1 MLAYIIAALGFPN
14 IPHPVLALTGEQG
27 TAKSMITK
35 RIVQLVDP
43 SSVLVR
49 KPPRDPEAWVT
60 AAQGFYVVGIDNL
73 SSIPEWLSDSLCR
86 AVTGD
91 GDVRRQLYTDGGLA
105 VFAFRRCIVFNGIDV
120 GALRGD
126 LADRTMHVSLER
138 ISKRIGEKELEK
150 QWSKDYPG
158 ILGACIA
165 GVACVLGGVSQVGKK
180 EEELPRMADFARI
193 LATVDDLLSTEGLKR
208 YTEQS
213 EVTAADTLTSDPF
226 LAAVAAMNE
235 EFVGTAADLRS
246 KLTPEGVRRLP
257 DDWPK
262 SARAVTGLLKRNAP
276 VLRKAGWTVLDVLD
290 RHAKILTWTLTPLQ
304 QRVGGNPQPAQTPQS
319 APDKDKHAASSG
331 GYAGNEQQQNGH
343 QTPAGN
349 GHSPSDQPSTPQ
361 PADGDGNLRDGPDP
375 CQVCGIPMW
384 ADASRARG
392 MCQR

>member
-60 AAQGFYVVGIDNL
+60 AAQGSYVVGIDNL

-193 LATVDDLLSTEGLKR
+193 LATVDDLPSTEGLKAVHR
-208 YTEQS
+208 AVGSDGCRHPDIRPLPSCSSRHERRVRGDSSRPALQ
-213 EVTAADTLTSDPF
+213 ADTGGCAEAPGR
-226 LAAVAAMNE
+226 LAEERPCRHRPVEAERASAAE
-235 EFVGTAADLRS
+235 SR
-246 KLTPEGVRRLP
+246 
-257 DDWPK
+257 
-262 SARAVTGLLKRNAP
+262 
-276 VLRKAGWTVLDVLD
+276 LD
-290 RHAKILTWTLTPLQ
+290 RRRRP
-304 QRVGGNPQPAQTPQS
+304 
-319 APDKDKHAASSG
+319 
-331 GYAGNEQQQNGH
+331 
-343 QTPAGN
+343 
-349 GHSPSDQPSTPQ
+349 
-361 PADGDGNLRDGPDP
+361 
-375 CQVCGIPMW
+375 
-384 ADASRARG
+384 
-392 MCQR
+392 

>member
-1 MLAYIIAALGFPN
+1 VLAYIIAALGFPN

-105 VFAFRRCIVFNGIDV
+105 VVAFRRCIVFNGIDV

-138 ISKRIGEKELEK
+138 ISKRIGEKEREK

-290 RHAKILTWTLTPLQ
+290 RHAKILTWTLTPY
-304 QRVGGNPQPAQTPQS
+304 S
-319 APDKDKHAASSG
+319 K
-331 GYAGNEQQQNGH
+331 E
-343 QTPAGN
+343 
-349 GHSPSDQPSTPQ
+349 
-361 PADGDGNLRDGPDP
+361 
-375 CQVCGIPMW
+375 
-384 ADASRARG
+384 
-392 MCQR
+392 